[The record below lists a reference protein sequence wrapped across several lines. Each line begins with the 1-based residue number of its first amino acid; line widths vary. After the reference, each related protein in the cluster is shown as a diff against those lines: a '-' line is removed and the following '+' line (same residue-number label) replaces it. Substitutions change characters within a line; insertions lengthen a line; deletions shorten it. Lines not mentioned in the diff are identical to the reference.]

1 MQNMDL
7 EINILS
13 DDRREVPASCE
24 ELVMCFAQFLVHLMA
39 EPGLEP

>member
-1 MQNMDL
+1 MWNMDL

-13 DDRREVPASCE
+13 DDRREVPAVRNRLCALPS
-24 ELVMCFAQFLVHLMA
+24 FYVHLMA